1 MYEVPPDGSSS
12 VQADPL
18 KAVESPN
25 GDGFSDITQE
35 STNDSAQATASSG
48 RRLST
53 VNAVF
58 EAGPVGLELVNR
70 KHGGVIVKSVQPG
83 FQAAHTRIIRRAMG
97 IYTINEEDYSTADLK
112 AVMKTLREA
121 PRPVTVMLRYL
132 AVELHHNKLADQA
145 QVY

>member
-1 MYEVPPDGSSS
+1 M
-12 VQADPL
+12 
-18 KAVESPN
+18 
-25 GDGFSDITQE
+25 
-35 STNDSAQATASSG
+35 
-48 RRLST
+48 ST

-58 EAGPVGLELVNR
+58 EAGPLGLELVNR

-121 PRPVTVMLRYL
+121 PRPVTVTFTLPG
-132 AVELHHNKLADQA
+132 ELNYITTNWQDQA
-145 QVY
+145 QVS